1 MPAPS
6 PDYWNFWSGGASGVV
21 YLAMLG
27 PAFVVSP
34 GLLQKLYGAAD
45 DRAVRL
51 GVGANAVGLL
61 IYAIVPVLLGMI
73 ARLRFPDLPTPDLAL
88 PTILMDGL
96 PAAIGTLGL
105 AAVFSAELSS
115 ADAVLFMLTTSLSQD
130 LYKRFIAPASSD
142 SRILAVARV
151 TTIVAGAIG
160 TALAIVSP
168 TVIGLLTIFYTLLGV
183 SLFVPI
189 LGGLYVPRAGTA
201 EALAAIAA
209 GVGAM
214 LFVHFT
220 TGSAGYG
227 PLTPAF
233 VGFTAASLAFLIVLA
248 TRRAALTRT
257 M

>member
-1 MPAPS
+1 
-6 PDYWNFWSGGASGVV
+6 
-21 YLAMLG
+21 
-27 PAFVVSP
+27 VVSP

-51 GVGANAVGLL
+51 GVGANAAGLL

-73 ARLRFPDLPTPDLAL
+73 ARLRFPDLATPDLAL
-88 PTILMDGL
+88 PTILMRGL
-96 PAAIGTLGL
+96 PAAVGTLGL

-115 ADAVLFMLTTSLSQD
+115 ADSVLFMLTTSLSQD
-130 LYKRFIAPASSD
+130 LYKRFVAPASSD
-142 SRILAVARV
+142 ARVLAVARA

-189 LGGLYVPRAGTA
+189 LGGLYVPRARTA

-214 LFVHFT
+214 LFVHLT
-220 TGSAGYG
+220 TAGAGYG
-227 PLTPAF
+227 RLTPAL
-233 VGFTAASLAFLIVLA
+233 VGFAAASIAFVVVLGM
-248 TRRAALTRT
+248 RRGSPQRA